1 MAHVASKEKQMP
13 TLAEVRAR
21 KQTLPTREKRVC
33 LDLAAISEVEVLE
46 VKEGDLRLEVESLE
60 KAEGARARKA
70 SEGKNPRLAEIETE
84 LAQIK
89 AEKEALFD
97 RMRESEG
104 SVTLR
109 ATDGGKWHRFKEA
122 NPARGEDEPKLAKL
136 DEKITWGVCNAS
148 ALLDDLAEYVA
159 TWDGEELQ
167 PGDWATIAVQI
178 APADLRD
185 IVTTVVGMHENLN
198 GAIVPPKSHS
208 GSGKTEG
215 SATN

>member
-46 VKEGDLRLEVESLE
+46 AEKRDLLVE
-60 KAEGARARKA
+60 AEERKDGTTRARKA
-70 SEGKNPRLAEIETE
+70 SEGANPRLAQIETE
-84 LAQIK
+84 M
-89 AEKEALFD
+89 EALFD

-104 SVTLR
+104 SITLR
-109 ATDGGKWHRFKEA
+109 AVTGGDWHRFKEA
-122 NPARGEDEPKLAKL
+122 NPARGEDDANHKL
-136 DEKITWGVCNAS
+136 DEKIAWGVCNAS
-148 ALLDDLAEYVA
+148 VLLDELPRFVA
-159 TWDGEELQ
+159 AWEGEELQ
-167 PGDWATIAVQI
+167 SGDWVTIADQL

-185 IVTTVVGMHENLN
+185 IVTTVVSMHENLN
-198 GAIVPPKSHS
+198 GAIVPPKSRS
-208 GSGKTEG
+208 GSAKTEG

>member
-1 MAHVASKEKQMP
+1 MP

-46 VKEGDLRLEVESLE
+46 AEKRDLLVE
-60 KAEGARARKA
+60 AEERKDGGRARKA
-70 SEGKNPRLAEIETE
+70 SEGANPRLAQIETE
-84 LAQIK
+84 M
-89 AEKEALFD
+89 ESLFD

-104 SVTLR
+104 SITLR
-109 ATDGGKWHRFKEA
+109 AITGGEWHRFKEA
-122 NPARGEDEPKLAKL
+122 NPARGEDDANHKL
-136 DEKITWGVCNAS
+136 DEKIAWGVCNAS
-148 ALLDDLAEYVA
+148 VLLDELPRFVA
-159 TWDGEELQ
+159 AWEGEELQ
-167 PGDWATIAVQI
+167 SGDWVTIADQI

-185 IVTTVVGMHENLN
+185 IVTTVVSMHENLN
-198 GAIVPPKSHS
+198 GAIVPPKSRS

>member
-1 MAHVASKEKQMP
+1 MAHVAIKEKQMP

-46 VKEGDLRLEVESLE
+46 AKEGDLRLEATSLE
-60 KAEGARARKA
+60 EAATSRARKA
-70 SEGKNPRLAEIETE
+70 SEGKNPRLTEIETE

-104 SVTLR
+104 SITLR
-109 ATDGGKWHRFKEA
+109 AVTGGDWHRFKEA
-122 NPARGEDEPKLAKL
+122 NPARGEDDANHKL
-136 DEKITWGVCNAS
+136 DEKIAWGVCNAS
-148 ALLDDLAEYVA
+148 VLLDELPRFVA
-159 TWDGEELQ
+159 AWEGEELQ
-167 PGDWATIAVQI
+167 PGDWVTIADQI

-185 IVTTVVGMHENLN
+185 IVTTVVSMHENLN
-198 GAIVPPKSHS
+198 GAIVPPKSRS

>member
-1 MAHVASKEKQMP
+1 MP

-104 SVTLR
+104 SITLR
-109 ATDGGKWHRFKEA
+109 AVTGGEWHRFKEA
-122 NPARGEDEPKLAKL
+122 NPARGEDDANHKL
-136 DEKITWGVCNAS
+136 DEKIAWGVCNAS
-148 ALLDDLAEYVA
+148 VLFDELPRFVA
-159 TWDGEELQ
+159 AWEGEELQ
-167 PGDWATIAVQI
+167 PGDWVTIADQI

-208 GSGKTEG
+208 GSGKTED

>member
-46 VKEGDLRLEVESLE
+46 AEKRDLLVE
-60 KAEGARARKA
+60 AEERKDGTGRARKA
-70 SEGKNPRLAEIETE
+70 SEGANPRLAQIETE
-84 LAQIK
+84 M
-89 AEKEALFD
+89 EALFD

-104 SVTLR
+104 SITLR
-109 ATDGGKWHRFKEA
+109 AVTGGDWHRFKEA
-122 NPARGEDEPKLAKL
+122 NPARGEDDANHKL
-136 DEKITWGVCNAS
+136 DEKIAWGVCNAS
-148 ALLDDLAEYVA
+148 VLLDELPRFVA
-159 TWDGEELQ
+159 AWEGEELQ
-167 PGDWATIAVQI
+167 PGDWVTIADQI

-185 IVTTVVGMHENLN
+185 IVTTVVSMHENLN
-198 GAIVPPKSHS
+198 GAIVPPKSRS

-215 SATN
+215 SATS